1 MYTTLNT
8 VLNTAT
14 PHPTYLS
21 ASTPG
26 DLALHTLLPSSG
38 TITISN
44 SSAFAPHITGS
55 NGRTIVESGFKCR
68 ADAEFE
74 GDIKIKGKSLID
86 SLSAIEERLTILH
99 PNKELEE
106 KWENLRGLRK
116 AYMEL
121 EAEIIEKEK
130 IWSILK
136 G

>member
-1 MYTTLNT
+1 MDTLLNSVLNTTMSTSTPAQSGYLSSITSGLVVNTLNT
-8 VLNTAT
+8 
-14 PHPTYLS
+14 
-21 ASTPG
+21 
-26 DLALHTLLPSSG
+26 SG
-38 TITISN
+38 SITISN
-44 SSAFAPHITGS
+44 GTPFANITGT
-55 NGRTIVESGFKCR
+55 NVESGFRCR
-68 ADAEFE
+68 GDAVFE
-74 GDIKIKGKSLID
+74 GDVRIKGKSLGD
-86 SLSAIEERLTILH
+86 ALSTIEERLAILH